1 MGAVRTIED
10 FIRQRMSVDG
20 CRQIAVRLRNDGRFD
35 AAIVHR
41 DGSTAT
47 CDVSEDAADALWN
60 VLVPY
65 TMRRTLPSGRSAVIE
80 GVVHGVDSTDVT
92 DDDGLLEVDGDSHA
106 PADDF
111 EDLLG

>member
-1 MGAVRTIED
+1 MGDLRTMED

-20 CRQIAVRLRNDGRFD
+20 CRQIAVRVRPDGRFD

-47 CDVSEDAADALWN
+47 CDVSDDPADGLWN
-60 VLVPY
+60 VMVPY

-80 GVVHGVDSTDVT
+80 GVVHGVDNVDVT
-92 DDDGLLEVDGDSHA
+92 DDDLLSAVAVD
-106 PADDF
+106 DDF
-111 EDLLG
+111 KDLLG